1 MNYLEKYFNFW
12 WTLKVNFWLL
22 KKFPLKVWAI
32 KDKVVKSTVKT
43 WEIVYVNNILRIL
56 SSHKSWC
63 ELENESIYQQAH
75 CSDDLKN
82 GGCLHLRYSFLLK
95 QGGLEIL
102 MVVAV
107 LLLWSSFDKS
117 SSSAAATHTNKCGS
131 WSTKFLLDCLR
142 GHLSFSTLSSFK
154 IRLNDR
160 QNSNGSK
167 AICFVYFWEKINGI
181 VTKKF

>member
-1 MNYLEKYFNFW
+1 MWVRKWVHL
-12 WTLKVNFWLL
+12 
-22 KKFPLKVWAI
+22 
-32 KDKVVKSTVKT
+32 ST
-43 WEIVYVNNILRIL
+43 
-56 SSHKSWC
+56 SS
-63 ELENESIYQQAH
+63 L

-82 GGCLHLRYSFLLK
+82 GGCLHLRYSFLYE
-95 QGGLEIL
+95 GGLEIL

-107 LLLWSSFDKS
+107 LLLLLLLWSSFDKS
-117 SSSAAATHTNKCGS
+117 SSALQSYTNKCGS

-142 GHLSFSTLSSFK
+142 GHLSCFSTLSSFFK